1 MPYNPSFVTF
11 ADVRN
16 RPVGAAYAEKSHKRA
31 PDWPSWADFV
41 CWTALERIG
50 YLGVREFNAG

>member
-1 MPYNPSFVTF
+1 MSEIARWERHT
-11 ADVRN
+11 
-16 RPVGAAYAEKSHKRA
+16 AEKSHKRA